1 MKNLTSHHEINVFK
15 ESDCHL
21 DSQGRKLIVNAGA
34 EPVLTIPAG
43 KVVNIKFTTNLIGN
57 VHGIP
62 LYEVMGKVNEEV
74 YDDDIITS
82 TLAAPYLRVTAGHC
96 MYTVHGTVYPDE
108 QSRPCGC
115 LGLLR
120 YQP

>member
-1 MKNLTSHHEINVFK
+1 MKNLTAHTVSIFK

-21 DSQGRKLIVNAGA
+21 DSQSRKLIVNTGA
-34 EPVLTIPAG
+34 EPVLTVPAG
-43 KVVNIKFTTNLIGN
+43 EVVNIKFTTILVGEVSGVPIYETIGTT
-57 VHGIP
+57 H
-62 LYEVMGKVNEEV
+62 EEV
-74 YDDDIITS
+74 YDDDVITS
-82 TLAAPYLRVTAGHC
+82 VLAAPYIRVTAGHNV
-96 MYTVHGTVYPDE
+96 YTVHGTVYPDE

>member
-1 MKNLTSHHEINVFK
+1 MLNLTAHSVSIFK
-15 ESDCHL
+15 EADCHL

-34 EPVLTIPAG
+34 EPVLTVPAG
-43 KVVNIKFTTNLIGN
+43 EVVNIKFTTSLVG
-57 VHGIP
+57 
-62 LYEVMGKVNEEV
+62 EVDGVPVYSTVGTPHNEE
-74 YDDDIITS
+74 YDDDVITS
-82 TLAAPYLRVTAGHC
+82 NLAAPFIKVTAGHNV
-96 MYTVHGTVYPDE
+96 YTVHGTVYPDE

>member
-1 MKNLTSHHEINVFK
+1 MINLTAHSVSIYK

-21 DSQGRKLIVNAGA
+21 DSQGRKLIVNTGA
-34 EPVLTIPAG
+34 EPVLTVPAG
-43 KVVNIKFTTNLIGN
+43 EVVNIKFTTTLVGE
-57 VHGIP
+57 VDGVP
-62 LYEVMGKVNEEV
+62 VYETTGTPYEKV
-74 YDDDIITS
+74 YDDDVIVS
-82 TLAAPYLRVTAGHC
+82 NLAAPYIKVTAGHNI
-96 MYTVHGTVYPDE
+96 YTVHGTVYPDE

>member
-1 MKNLTSHHEINVFK
+1 MKNLTAHSVSIYK

-21 DSQGRKLIVNAGA
+21 DSQGRKLLVNTGA
-34 EPVLTIPAG
+34 EPVLTVPAG
-43 KVVNIKFTTNLIGN
+43 EVVNIKFTTSLVGE
-57 VHGIP
+57 VSGVP
-62 LYEVMGKVNEEV
+62 VYETQGTPTREV
-74 YDDDIITS
+74 YDDDVITS
-82 TLAAPYLRVTAGHC
+82 VLASPYIRVTAGHHI
-96 MYTVHGTVYPDE
+96 YTVHGTVYPDE

>member
-1 MKNLTSHHEINVFK
+1 MINITAHSVSIFN

-21 DSQGRKLIVNAGA
+21 DSHGRKLIVNAGA
-34 EPVLTIPAG
+34 EPVLTVPAG
-43 KVVNIKFTTNLIGN
+43 EVVNIKFTTTLVGT
-57 VHGIP
+57 VSKVP
-62 LYEVMGKVNEEV
+62 VYETTGTIHAEV
-74 YDDDIITS
+74 YDDDVITS
-82 TLAAPYLRVTAGHC
+82 VLSAPYIRVTTGHNV
-96 MYTVHGTVYPDE
+96 YTVYGTVYPDE

>member
-1 MKNLTSHHEINVFK
+1 MRNLTAHEISIFK

-21 DSQGRKLIVNAGA
+21 DSQGRKLIVNAGV
-34 EPVLTIPAG
+34 EPVLTVPAG
-43 KVVNIKFTTNLIGN
+43 EVVNIKFTTTLVGEVN
-57 VHGIP
+57 GIP
-62 LYEVMGKVNEEV
+62 VYETTGTPHNEL
-74 YDDDIITS
+74 YDDDVITS
-82 TLAAPYLRVTAGHC
+82 VLAAPYIRVTAGHNV
-96 MYTVHGTVYPDE
+96 YTVHGTVYPDE

>member
-1 MKNLTSHHEINVFK
+1 MLNLTAHDVCIFN

-21 DSQGRKLIVNAGA
+21 DSQGRKLIVNTGA

-43 KVVNIKFTTNLIGN
+43 EVVNIKFTTSL
-57 VHGIP
+57 VDELHGVP
-62 LYEVMGKVNEEV
+62 VYETTGTMHEEV
-74 YDDDIITS
+74 YDDNVITS
-82 TLAAPYLRVTAGHC
+82 VLAAPYIRVTAGHDV
-96 MYTVHGTVYPDE
+96 YTVHGTVYPDE

>member
-1 MKNLTSHHEINVFK
+1 MKNLTAHSVSIYN

-21 DSQGRKLIVNAGA
+21 DSQGRKLIVSAGA
-34 EPVLTIPAG
+34 EPVLTVPAG
-43 KVVNIKFTTNLIGN
+43 EVVNIKFTTTLVGT
-57 VHGIP
+57 
-62 LYEVMGKVNEEV
+62 VNEVPIYKTVGTIHTEV
-74 YDDDIITS
+74 FDDDVITS
-82 TLAAPYLRVTAGHC
+82 VLAAPYIRVTAGHNV
-96 MYTVHGTVYPDE
+96 YTVHGTVYPDE

>member
-1 MKNLTSHHEINVFK
+1 MLNLTAHNVSIFN

-21 DSQGRKLIVNAGA
+21 DSQNRKLIVNTGA
-34 EPVLTIPAG
+34 KPVLTVPAG
-43 KVVNIKFTTNLIGN
+43 EVVNIKFTTTLVGE
-57 VHGIP
+57 VCGVP
-62 LYEVMGKVNEEV
+62 LYETVGELHEEV
-74 YDDDIITS
+74 YDDDVITS
-82 TLAAPYLRVTAGHC
+82 VLAAPYIRVTAGHNV
-96 MYTVHGTVYPDE
+96 YTVHGTVYPDE

>member
-1 MKNLTSHHEINVFK
+1 MINLTAHDVSIFK

-21 DSQGRKLIVNAGA
+21 DSQGRKLLVNTGA
-34 EPVLTIPAG
+34 EPVLTVPAG
-43 KVVNIKFTTNLIGN
+43 EVVNIKFTTSLVGEISEVPIYETIGTI
-57 VHGIP
+57 HD
-62 LYEVMGKVNEEV
+62 EV
-74 YDDDIITS
+74 YDDDVITS
-82 TLAAPYLRVTAGHC
+82 VLAAPYTRVTTGHNV
-96 MYTVHGTVYPDE
+96 YTVHGTVYLNE

>member
-1 MKNLTSHHEINVFK
+1 MKNLTAHIVSIYK

-21 DSQGRKLIVNAGA
+21 DSQNRKLIVNAGA

-43 KVVNIKFTTNLIGN
+43 EVVNIKFTTSLVGE
-57 VHGIP
+57 VCSVP
-62 LYEVMGKVNEEV
+62 VYETTGTMHPEV
-74 YDDDIITS
+74 YDDDVIAS
-82 TLAAPYLRVTAGHC
+82 ALASPYIRVTAGHNV
-96 MYTVHGTVYPDE
+96 YTVHGTVYLDE

-120 YQP
+120 YQA

>member
-1 MKNLTSHHEINVFK
+1 MQNLTAHSVSIFK

-21 DSQGRKLIVNAGA
+21 DSQGRKLIVNTGA
-34 EPVLTIPAG
+34 EPVLTVPAG
-43 KVVNIKFTTNLIGN
+43 EVVNIKFTTTLVG
-57 VHGIP
+57 
-62 LYEVMGKVNEEV
+62 EVDGVPVYSTVGTPHEEV
-74 YDDDIITS
+74 YDSDVITS
-82 TLAAPYLRVTAGHC
+82 NLAAPFIKVSAGHNV
-96 MYTVHGTVYPDE
+96 YTVHGTVYPDE

>member
-1 MKNLTSHHEINVFK
+1 MKNLTAHNVSIFK

-34 EPVLTIPAG
+34 EPVLTVPAG
-43 KVVNIKFTTNLIGN
+43 EVVNIKFTTSLVGEINK
-57 VHGIP
+57 VP
-62 LYEVMGKVNEEV
+62 LYETKGTQHAEV
-74 YDDDIITS
+74 YDDDVITS
-82 TLAAPYLRVTAGHC
+82 VLAAPYIKVTAGHNV
-96 MYTVHGTVYPDE
+96 YTVYGTVYPDE